1 MAHWVGLDVVVGVLI
16 VAGLIVAVVLI
27 RTSNAAVTI
36 RTYFDA
42 AILMVLTLAILV
54 AAAIR
59 RLPSNFPEDSGSD
72 DRSDGPSHLSDAS

>member
-27 RTSNAAVTI
+27 RTSSAAMTI
-36 RTYFDA
+36 RTYYDA

-54 AAAIR
+54 AAAFR
-59 RLPSNFPEDSGSD
+59 RLPSSFPEDSGSD
-72 DRSDGPSHLSDAS
+72 DRTDGSNHLSDAS